1 MNRTDRLYA
10 IVEELRRSA
19 PRARRAAQ
27 LAEHFEVSTRT
38 VERDIA
44 ALQQSG
50 VPIWSTPGPSG
61 GYTVD
66 PGHTMPP
73 VTFTPGEATAIAVA
87 LTVSGTIPFGDD
99 ARAALAKVVGAMS
112 ADGRDRASALTK
124 RIRLLERGAVL
135 HRGPVLRAV
144 EQAVVDQRVLA
155 LDYID
160 RHQIRTDGR
169 LVEPYGL
176 AGSDRG
182 WYLVGWCRK
191 RGGGRSFRLDR
202 IVSARVTAEA
212 APLRSFEEV
221 LKRDDTPDFRPIAV
235 IE

>member
-1 MNRTDRLYA
+1 M
-10 IVEELRRSA
+10 
-19 PRARRAAQ
+19 Q
-27 LAEHFEVSTRT
+27 LAEHFEVSVRT

-50 VPIWSTPGPSG
+50 VPIWSTPGPGG
-61 GYTVD
+61 GYTLD

-99 ARAALAKVVGAMS
+99 ARAALAKVAGAMT
-112 ADGRDRASALTK
+112 ADGRDRASALIR

-144 EQAVVDQRVLA
+144 EQAVAEQRVLA
-155 LDYID
+155 ITYTD
-160 RHQIRTDGR
+160 RHQTRTERR

-182 WYLVGWCRK
+182 WYLVGWCRL
-191 RGGGRSFRLDR
+191 RRGGRSFRLDR
-202 IVSARVTAEA
+202 IESAFVTTET
-212 APLRSFEEV
+212 APPRSFEEV
-221 LKRDDTPDFRPIAV
+221 LKRNDVPDFRPIAV
-235 IE
+235 ID